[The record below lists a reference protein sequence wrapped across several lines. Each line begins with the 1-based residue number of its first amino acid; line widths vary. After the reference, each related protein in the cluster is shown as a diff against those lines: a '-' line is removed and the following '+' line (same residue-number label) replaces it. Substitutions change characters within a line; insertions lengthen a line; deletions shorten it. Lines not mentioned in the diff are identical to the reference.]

1 MGQIIAQVAPTAPQV
16 AVLDTTLA
24 AAKMRASESMAR
36 QRGANALQF
45 QEGQAVVSEQTGR
58 IFRAA

>member
-24 AAKMRASESMAR
+24 AAKMRASESMAKAA
-36 QRGANALQF
+36 RGERLAISR
-45 QEGQAVVSEQTGR
+45 GSGGGV
-58 IFRAA
+58 